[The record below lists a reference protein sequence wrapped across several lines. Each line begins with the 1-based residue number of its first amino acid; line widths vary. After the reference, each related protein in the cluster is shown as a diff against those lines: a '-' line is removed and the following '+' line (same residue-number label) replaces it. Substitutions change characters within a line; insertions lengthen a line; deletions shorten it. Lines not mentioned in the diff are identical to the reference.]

1 MEISRSVCGNETGYR
16 YQLSLNAVEEPD
28 AKTMAALIESA
39 QHLSQIHLC
48 DISISLPEYLDPDAA
63 QLLAQFVSS
72 DLVNMRLWVTLDKNP
87 HPDYSLHSSLQ
98 SVSSSSRSQRDRT
111 LREDYLLKQRKIK
124 ELQIE
129 VSKIHHSIPGFRANQ
144 YNYHRSPLSADVPVG
159 DCTPQELWLA
169 LMLNSGFNSFDP
181 YQVAEDLYANRALW
195 SGFAMLPNIDVM
207 TSQEY
212 PNLWRRGYLGFLPA
226 LNYRYHCDTLY
237 IVAADDEHV
246 FRLVDFGKEWKAD
259 SVQVYT
265 GEEAERLLNERY
277 DALPVLS
284 YWWD

>member
-1 MEISRSVCGNETGYR
+1 MEISRSVCVNETGYR
-16 YQLSLNAVEEPD
+16 YELSLNAVEEPD

-48 DISISLPEYLDPDAA
+48 DISISLPEYLDRDAA
-63 QLLAQFVSS
+63 LLLAQFVGSG
-72 DLVNMRLWVTLDKNP
+72 LANMRLWVTLDKQP

-98 SVSSSSRSQRDRT
+98 SFSSSSRSQRDRT

-144 YNYHRSPLSADVPVG
+144 YSYSYHRSPLSADIPIG

-181 YQVAEDLYANRALW
+181 YQVAEDLYAYRELW
-195 SGFAMLPNIDVM
+195 SGFAMLPNIDIM

-212 PNLWRRGYLGFLPA
+212 PA
-226 LNYRYHCDTLY
+226 
-237 IVAADDEHV
+237 
-246 FRLVDFGKEWKAD
+246 
-259 SVQVYT
+259 S
-265 GEEAERLLNERY
+265 GEEDIWGFCLH
-277 DALPVLS
+277 
-284 YWWD
+284 